1 MTTAPGLVCH
11 RALPYPVLPVLR
23 AANGAGLIHPDDRR
37 YGTLLVGGQ
46 GSGKTAAML
55 RTYLN
60 DIRDPDAAV
69 VVLDPKSELSQ
80 LCLKLTP
87 PDNPK
92 RVWFL
97 DLGHPAFGMS
107 PLRLRD
113 RGPLPLQATAIAD
126 NIVAALLDINENQIF
141 QSSRRYLYHA
151 VIGAIALATKQH
163 RRARFEDIYQLLLP
177 LRNDIRTSVYEACAD
192 TPDLDQTAEFF
203 RTELPQDLQLAGS
216 ATAQRLDA
224 PRNKVSG
231 LTGVPPLRRFF
242 HHTHGGALAGHGGT
256 RGNPIVG
263 PHNAAVGADNN
274 KDPTPLVPRP

>member
-1 MTTAPGLVCH
+1 M
-11 RALPYPVLPVLR
+11 LPVLR
-23 AANGAGLIHPDDRR
+23 AANGAGLIHPDDRH

-69 VVLDPKSELSQ
+69 VVLDPKSELSR
-80 LCLKLTP
+80 LCLQLTP
-87 PDNPK
+87 PDTPK

-107 PLRLRD
+107 PLRLTGSD
-113 RGPLPLQATAIAD
+113 PLPLQATAIAD

-151 VIGAIALATKQH
+151 VIGALALAAKQH
-163 RRARFEDIYQLLLP
+163 RRARFEDVYQLLLP
-177 LRNDIRTSVYEACAD
+177 AKADFRTAVYQACAD

-203 RTELPQDLQLAGS
+203 RTELPQDLA
-216 ATAQRLDA
+216 ARRQRH
-224 PRNKVSG
+224 R
-231 LTGVPPLRRFF
+231 
-242 HHTHGGALAGHGGT
+242 
-256 RGNPIVG
+256 
-263 PHNAAVGADNN
+263 
-274 KDPTPLVPRP
+274 PTPRRPAQQGQPASPASRRCGASSTTPATSRSPTSSTPATS

>member
-1 MTTAPGLVCH
+1 MTAATAGTVRH
-11 RALPYPVLPVLR
+11 RALAYPVLPVLR
-23 AANGAGLIHPDDRR
+23 ASNGAGLIHPDDRS
-37 YGTLLVGGQ
+37 YGSLLVGGQ

-60 DIRDPDAAV
+60 DIRDHDAAV
-69 VVLDPKSELSQ
+69 VVLDPKSELSR
-80 LCLKLTP
+80 LCLQLTP
-87 PDNPK
+87 PDTPK

-113 RGPLPLQATAIAD
+113 GEPLPLQATAIAE

-151 VIGAIALATKQH
+151 VIGALALAANNS
-163 RRARFEDIYQLLLP
+163 RRARFEDVYQLLLP
-177 LRNDIRTSVYEACAD
+177 AKADARTAVYEACAD

-203 RTELPQDLQLAGS
+203 RTELPQDLQIAGS

-242 HHTHGGALAGHGGT
+242 NHTST
-256 RGNPIVG
+256 SRS
-263 PHNAAVGADNN
+263 
-274 KDPTPLVPRP
+274 PTSSTPATS